1 MGMSLDVEL
10 GLGLEIPTDSDGFVD
25 QEPFEH
31 LGEDSW
37 EWEDA
42 LRKIYPLL
50 QLGSGYSFE
59 YTTGAAMFVK
69 RTQDNGY
76 YANAT
81 IELSELEL
89 THDEEA
95 QLRAFAAE
103 YNIAYEPKIIAFPSY
118 G

>member
-1 MGMSLDVEL
+1 MSLDVEL
-10 GLGLEIPTDSDGFVD
+10 GLGLEIPTDTDLGIDNEAF
-25 QEPFEH
+25 QR

-37 EWEDA
+37 EWDQEI
-42 LRKIYPLL
+42 RKTYPLL
-50 QLGSGYSFE
+50 TLEQGYSSEF
-59 YTTGAAMFVK
+59 TTGAAIFVK

-89 THDEEA
+89 TRDEEA
-95 QLRAFAAE
+95 QLRAFAADFNVD
-103 YNIAYEPKIIAFPSY
+103 YQPKIIAIPSY